1 MKERGLADSFNMIIQ
16 TEFIIKDNAQIS
28 YSTSWDDA
36 MTIDVA
42 VVYITGNTDV
52 KHWTEN
58 HSFISIKNKLVGNH
72 PCLYFCYTWVYIIVG
87 YIITELAWYNFF

>member
-1 MKERGLADSFNMIIQ
+1 MNCNNPIETTQTHALMHSSLFWKNTVNVRNILQMKERGLADTFNMIIQ

-52 KHWTEN
+52 KH
-58 HSFISIKNKLVGNH
+58 
-72 PCLYFCYTWVYIIVG
+72 
-87 YIITELAWYNFF
+87 